1 MTFPKKAFL
10 WKALIVGVITF
21 VTAAAFSAYL
31 RPGMLIEFANL
42 VLCS

>member
-1 MTFPKKAFL
+1 MSASGRLWIKAAGV
-10 WKALIVGVITF
+10 ALLAF

-31 RPGMLIEFANL
+31 KPGMLIEFANL

>member
-1 MTFPKKAFL
+1 MRRL
-10 WKALIVGVITF
+10 WLKALVVAALAF

-31 RPGMLIEFANL
+31 KPGMLIEFANL

>member
-1 MTFPKKAFL
+1 MTSGKKFFL
-10 WKALIVGVITF
+10 KSLAVGLVTF

-31 RPGMLIEFANL
+31 QPGMLIEFANL

>member
-1 MTFPKKAFL
+1 MLKAIGV
-10 WKALIVGVITF
+10 ALFAF

-31 RPGMLIEFANL
+31 KPGMLIELANF

>member
-1 MTFPKKAFL
+1 M
-10 WKALIVGVITF
+10 KALAVALSAF

-31 RPGMLIEFANL
+31 KPAMLIEFANL